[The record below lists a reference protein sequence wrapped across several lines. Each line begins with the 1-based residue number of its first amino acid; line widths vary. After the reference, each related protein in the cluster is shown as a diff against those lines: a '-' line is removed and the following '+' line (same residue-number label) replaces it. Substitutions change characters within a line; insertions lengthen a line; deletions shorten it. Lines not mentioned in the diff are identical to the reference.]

1 MELNYLNYSEQ
12 YYRLEWVRGDMDIK
26 LSAYKQKTEFKLDY
40 SELEKKIACVSTAQ
54 TYLTELYESH
64 RIESK
69 RNFDLEHL
77 LLLKPGDATSRKP
90 MPKHFYL
97 QCQFLSKDA

>member
-1 MELNYLNYSEQ
+1 MELNYLKHSEQ
-12 YYRLEWVRGDMDIK
+12 YYRLEYIRSDMDSR
-26 LSAYKQKTEFKLDY
+26 LSEYKVKTNNKLDY
-40 SELEKKIACVSTAQ
+40 SELQKKINCIGDAQ

-77 LLLKPGDATSRKP
+77 LLMKISEIEKLKEEIQKLNREKE
-90 MPKHFYL
+90 F
-97 QCQFLSKDA
+97 